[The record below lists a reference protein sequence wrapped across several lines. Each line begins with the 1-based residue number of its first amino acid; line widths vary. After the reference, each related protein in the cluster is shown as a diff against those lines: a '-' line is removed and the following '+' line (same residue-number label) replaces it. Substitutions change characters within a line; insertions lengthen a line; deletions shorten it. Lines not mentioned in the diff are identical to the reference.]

1 MKHLFLFF
9 IGLVVAALSCISCS
23 DDDNEFD
30 SLVAGYQSAIFS
42 SDSITVASTGGT
54 IPVLVEWNNTE
65 WFVEYEVNEKSFIE
79 RISNNAGGKTEGD
92 GVYILYIQCVPNMTQ
107 LERNQTIYLTSKAT
121 GERIPLVLTQLSYQ
135 LELQS
140 YRCLYVAPPAEVEVA
155 PDGSEKRPFRS
166 IAAAAQIAT
175 AGDTV
180 FVKAGTYVEE
190 NITPTSGRAD
200 AMIVFKPV
208 SDNAEVII
216 RHPGQ
221 EFTKDGTPVFNL
233 NQRSYIWVEGFTF
246 KSYYYAGFTF
256 EMKEANHCVVFNNHF
271 EDIGND
277 QIVNNGISLIRLY
290 NASDNVICNNFFK
303 DIYGDGVSMGRISK
317 NNLICDN
324 TFDTFKG
331 KARGWAGEGSSYTTN
346 ITLGDEMEYADNL
359 IAFNTSTKGK
369 PFVWFDRNGSD
380 NIVLRNVGH
389 DSDAFVFNESRCVRN
404 LIQENICYNIK
415 NVGYETARYETGYTE
430 DARWVNNVAYKCN
443 SGFYISKAWRNDFR
457 NNISVQ
463 CNSYSM
469 EFTDIAQECGP
480 HKFEYNMF
488 WVTKNNGDNC
498 VKLGNAKRTAQYF
511 FDRVGEAHG
520 LYEDPLFTNPDNGD
534 FTLQEG
540 SPAKGSGTLNCD
552 RGAFAVYPPTA
563 VGRNEQLSLSED
575 IMVSF
580 YTPVSQANTA
590 GQHFITLQLSY
601 AAPHAMSVKL
611 KAVAGDARP
620 NTDYDLEQTVN
631 FEPGERSKSVI
642 VNIKKSDAPYDQLLC
657 LRLTDANGVQVGA
670 RSLHAIRIVRP

>member
-1 MKHLFLFF
+1 MKKKYILCLMMSLVTLFYT
-9 IGLVVAALSCISCS
+9 SCS
-23 DDDNEFD
+23 DDEVVRMSDKK
-30 SLVAGYQSAIFS
+30 VAFMQEEIAV
-42 SDSITVASTGGT
+42 TRAGGDV
-54 IPVLVEWNNTE
+54 IALMEWNQTAWTLE
-65 WFVEYEVNEKSFIE
+65 AANEGGIVKSFSVSSGGEVGKNGFEQIVITCNENTTGTE
-79 RISNNAGGKTEGD
+79 RKQIVYITAANGSDRTQLTLIQAAVDKSYQHCYYVKADVETEGD
-92 GVYILYIQCVPNMTQ
+92 G
-107 LERNQTIYLTSKAT
+107 SKEA
-121 GERIPLVLTQLSYQ
+121 
-135 LELQS
+135 
-140 YRCLYVAPPAEVEVA
+140 
-155 PDGSEKRPFRS
+155 PFRT
-166 IAAAAQIAT
+166 IGMAASKVQ

-180 FVKAGTYVEE
+180 LVMGGIYVEE
-190 NITPTSGRAD
+190 NIIPANSGTEK
-200 AMIVFKPV
+200 AMIVFKPA
-208 SDNAEVII
+208 SKDDEVII
-216 RHPGQ
+216 KHSGI
-221 EFTKDGTPVFNL
+221 EFTKDGTKVFDINSR
-233 NQRSYIWVEGFTF
+233 NYIWIEGFTF
-246 KSYYYAGFTF
+246 KGYHYAGSTI
-256 EMKEANHCVVFNNHF
+256 ELRDATGCVIYNNRF

-277 QIVNNGISLIRLY
+277 QIVNVGQALINIYRSSL
-290 NASDNVICNNFFK
+290 NVVCNNYFY
-303 DIYGDGVSMGRISK
+303 DIFGDGVGMGRTSK

-457 NNISVQ
+457 NNIAVQ
-463 CNSYSM
+463 CNYYSM
-469 EFTDIAQECGP
+469 EFTDFAQECGP

-488 WVTKNNGDNC
+488 GVTKNNGDNC
-498 VKLGNAKRTAQYF
+498 TKLGSAKRTAQYF
-511 FDRVGEAHG
+511 FDKVGEVSG
-520 LYEDPLFTNPDNGD
+520 LYGDPLFANPDNGD
-534 FTLQEG
+534 FTLLDD

-642 VNIKKSDAPYDQLLC
+642 VNIKKSVA
-657 LRLTDANGVQVGA
+657 
-670 RSLHAIRIVRP
+670 